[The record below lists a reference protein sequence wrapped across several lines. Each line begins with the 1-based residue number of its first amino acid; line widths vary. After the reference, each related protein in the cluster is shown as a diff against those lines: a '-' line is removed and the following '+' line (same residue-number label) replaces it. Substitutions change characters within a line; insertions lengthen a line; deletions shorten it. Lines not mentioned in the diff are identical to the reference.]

1 MLRGHGLLGQH
12 DRIARKP
19 TVPTA
24 VPARATTHG
33 ILYLVMLGAPEL
45 TLSSAEVDHHD
56 KCVEPILV
64 TLVLRVLQK

>member
-1 MLRGHGLLGQH
+1 
-12 DRIARKP
+12 
-19 TVPTA
+19 
-24 VPARATTHG
+24 
-33 ILYLVMLGAPEL
+33 MLGAPEL